1 MVVVVEEHLPNG
13 GLFSAVLEINARNRV
28 ISNTFQLSLP
38 NSYATNY
45 GTQKEH
51 WLKSDLD
58 GTSIANYLMSLN
70 STK

>member
-28 ISNTFQLSLP
+28 NSNTFQLSLP

-51 WLKSDLD
+51 WLKSGLD
-58 GTSIANYLMSLN
+58 GASIANFLISLN